1 MVSVF
6 TCYTLRNITNFD
18 RPFSFCYLPN
28 KYGRRYH
35 LFILRSYNGK
45 CIVSLRSKNGCD
57 LDDNRT
63 KKEYNRLEIMNNFV
77 SAALVNI
84 DPMYQYSLS
93 WFVNLFELAIDHTEP
108 AEMVEQ
114 RLKDLMK
121 YFTYSLYANICR
133 SLFEKD
139 KLLFS
144 LLLAINLLEQRGQLC
159 PSHWMFLLTGGV
171 GIDNPYVNPT
181 TWLPTKQWNE
191 LCNLDEIQEFSV
203 SLENELAIFHFHL
216 K

>member
-1 MVSVF
+1 
-6 TCYTLRNITNFD
+6 
-18 RPFSFCYLPN
+18 
-28 KYGRRYH
+28 
-35 LFILRSYNGK
+35 
-45 CIVSLRSKNGCD
+45 
-57 LDDNRT
+57 
-63 KKEYNRLEIMNNFV
+63 
-77 SAALVNI
+77 
-84 DPMYQYSLS
+84 MYQYSLS

-144 LLLAINLLEQRGQLC
+144 LLLAINLLEQRGKLC

-191 LCNLDEIQEFSV
+191 LCNLDEVQEFSV
-203 SLENELAIFHFHL
+203 SLKSEFTIFVYVSTYVLAFHPSSDSVRAFEKHLLAIPANGNNCSTRRNRRSKQSLHRSNI
-216 K
+216 

>member
-1 MVSVF
+1 M
-6 TCYTLRNITNFD
+6 
-18 RPFSFCYLPN
+18 
-28 KYGRRYH
+28 
-35 LFILRSYNGK
+35 
-45 CIVSLRSKNGCD
+45 
-57 LDDNRT
+57 
-63 KKEYNRLEIMNNFV
+63 EIMNNFV